1 MPDEIETD
9 VAEMIDHM
17 IVDAIQSGGIV
28 NQATKQQFRDAL
40 DKWLIDRLHA
50 LGVPTDAV
58 PRAPDAPRFPQRRGP
73 DAFTSKG

>member
-17 IVDAIQSGGIV
+17 IMDAIQGGIV
-28 NQATKQQFRDAL
+28 ERQTKQQFRDAL
-40 DKWLIDRLHA
+40 DKWLIERLHA
-50 LGVPTDAV
+50 LGVPVDAV

-73 DAFTSKG
+73 DALTTRG